1 MSENRVAIVTG
12 SGKGVGAGIVKVLCS
27 HGVRCL
33 INCNSNPAMAEK
45 TLAEIE
51 AAGGEA
57 FVYRADVSD
66 PAQFA
71 QMVQA
76 VIDRWGRLDIL
87 VNNAAMQPN
96 KYVDEYSME
105 AFQRLWDINIG
116 GYFTAVRACLP
127 YLRKSELPRIVN
139 ISSIHGKRPTTFD
152 AGYAMTKGAIRMFTR
167 ELALEL
173 RKDRIPVNTIDL
185 GGCRIEFKTGNPNF
199 DVFHTPAE
207 VINPAMQRHGM
218 MVEPQDVGDLVWFL
232 CSEGAGHINGDG
244 IRLDQGAVLT

>member
-1 MSENRVAIVTG
+1 
-12 SGKGVGAGIVKVLCS
+12 
-27 HGVRCL
+27 
-33 INCNSNPAMAEK
+33 
-45 TLAEIE
+45 
-51 AAGGEA
+51 
-57 FVYRADVSD
+57 
-66 PAQFA
+66 
-71 QMVQA
+71 
-76 VIDRWGRLDIL
+76 
-87 VNNAAMQPN
+87 
-96 KYVDEYSME
+96 
-105 AFQRLWDINIG
+105 
-116 GYFTAVRACLP
+116 
-127 YLRKSELPRIVN
+127 
-139 ISSIHGKRPTTFD
+139 
-152 AGYAMTKGAIRMFTR
+152 MTKGAIRMFTR